1 MTAVSEERQIEL
13 NTVLQLLLERPGLES
28 WARVCMS
35 LLALTE
41 GIERFMDHEDEF
53 PHRELREYVELALAS
68 NDANAKLLEIASLQ
82 VFEYRVMSED
92 DRTLWHPLEESFQQ
106 FAERHAERIR
116 VWRAFSAYPK
126 REVIES
132 WLIARVSDTGES
144 EISEC

>member
-1 MTAVSEERQIEL
+1 MTAFNEEHQIEL
-13 NTVLQLLLERPGLES
+13 NTVLHLLLERPGMES
-28 WARVCMS
+28 WVRVFVS
-35 LLALTE
+35 LLALIE

-53 PHRELREYVELALAS
+53 PHRELRETVELALAS
-68 NDANAKLLEIASLQ
+68 NAPNAKLLKIASLQ

-106 FAERHAERIR
+106 FQKRHAEKIR